1 MNRFRRVLLTG
12 AALALVAA
20 VSPSYAD
27 NNSYDAKVLVADIP
41 PAPHIDTHLVNPW
54 GVAFNPQG
62 FVWVS
67 DNGTGFATLYDGLGN
82 PAPAAN
88 PLIVQIPAAPGSTE
102 HGKPTGIVFNGGG
115 GFAVTSNGKT
125 GNSAFI
131 FATEDGLI
139 AGWAPSV
146 DMTHAIQAY
155 PKAGDPPSD
164 AVYKG
169 LAIATSAVGN
179 TIYAADFVGGK
190 IDVFNSTFAKI
201 DLAGNFTDPDLQKDF
216 SPFNIQ
222 NINGHLFVTYAVR
235 EEGEDDETAGPSL
248 GIVNEFD
255 ANGNFVRRFA
265 TRGRLNAPWGIAL
278 APATFGVF
286 ANAMLI
292 GNFGDGA
299 INAYDAATGDFKGQL
314 RGTDHRALRLD
325 GLWGMA
331 FGNDLNSQPKS
342 TLFFAA
348 GPDDETHGVYGS
360 ITPAPNEKGNPKAGA
375 D

>member
-1 MNRFRRVLLTG
+1 MNRFRRALLTG
-12 AALALVAA
+12 AALAFVAA
-20 VSPSYAD
+20 VNPVYAD
-27 NNSYDAKVLVADIP
+27 DNSYDAKVLVADIP

-54 GVAFNPQG
+54 GVAFNPNG
-62 FVWVS
+62 FVWVA
-67 DNGTGFATLYDGLGN
+67 DNGTGFSTLYDGFGN
-82 PAPAAN
+82 PSPAAN

-115 GFAVTSNGKT
+115 GFAVTSAGKT

-131 FATEDGLI
+131 FVTEDGLI

-155 PKAGDPPSD
+155 PKAGDPPSG

-190 IDVFNSTFAKI
+190 IDVFDSTFTKI
-201 DLAGNFTDPDLQKDF
+201 DLAGNFTDPDLQKHF

-255 ANGNFVRRFA
+255 VNGNFVRRFV
-265 TRGRLNAPWGIAL
+265 TRGRLNAPWGVAL
-278 APATFGVF
+278 APATFGAF

-299 INAYDAATGDFKGQL
+299 INAYDAATGEFKGRL
-314 RGTDHRALRLD
+314 RGTDHRELRLD

-360 ITPAPNEKGNPKAGA
+360 ITPTP
-375 D
+375 